1 MVETRQVLKVGID
14 KTITENQILR
24 TRVTELL
31 AEVAVF
37 EQRDRDQIRTG
48 AMLSDRDSEERGRR
62 RAIDDVQ
69 LNPRNYDLY
78 NLNDYNKAKREAE
91 RRGIDLVLKSPS
103 KWGLMPMGTGM
114 VSISNVYEKFLDS
127 AKASKEEA
135 AQKIAGMMDKGK
147 ELSIAEII
155 EETARLIIKRFTI
168 DLGQMESL
176 NL

>member
-103 KWGLMPMGTGM
+103 KWGLMAITSGLAEK
-114 VSISNVYEKFLDS
+114 SNVYATFINS
-127 AKASKEEA
+127 VKASREDA
-135 AQKIAGMMDKGK
+135 ARRITGMMEQGMN
-147 ELSIAEII
+147 LSIAEII
-155 EETARLIIKRFTI
+155 EETARSVIKKFTT
-168 DLGQMESL
+168 DLESM
-176 NL
+176 NR